1 MFTHP
6 HRRSFL
12 GTAAA
17 STSLGF
23 LTGLRPVS
31 ASESRLD
38 PKLVSLDAGIEPLVK
53 LLEESSREKVLEEVG
68 SQIKDGLNYRE
79 LLAALFLAGVRNVQP
94 RPNVGFKFHAVL
106 MVNSAHLASQ
116 AAPDRERWLPLLWA
130 VDRFKDGQAA
140 TKKESGWRMK
150 PVDEM
155 KLPPARKARERF
167 IEAMDN
173 WDEEAA
179 DVATAALARSAS
191 TNDLFELY
199 VKYGSRDFR
208 DIGHKAIYVANAFR
222 TLQAIGWHHA
232 EPVLRSLTYAI
243 LQHEGDN
250 PAKRDGAPDKPGRR
264 NTALA
269 RTIRPDWL
277 EGKANPDAIADIL
290 AIARLGSDED
300 AADKV
305 VSLLK
310 TTSPQTVW
318 DGLFLSAAELL
329 MRQPGIVALHSLTTL
344 NALRYSFDSTAS
356 DETRRLLVLQAASF
370 LTLFRKAMVERGK
383 MGDLR
388 IDQQLAERPDD
399 PIVPKLEEVFATLSK
414 DKLAAAQGA
423 FTYLKSYQGAG
434 RGLINHARRLIFLK
448 GTDAHDYKFSAAVME
463 DYSHLSAGVRDQ
475 FLAASL
481 YWLKGSEG
489 PDSPLVKRIHTAI
502 G

>member
-1 MFTHP
+1 MIANP
-6 HRRSFL
+6 RRRSFL
-12 GTAAA
+12 STATAC
-17 STSLGF
+17 TSLGF
-23 LTGLRPVS
+23 LSNLRPVS

-53 LLEESSREKVLEEVG
+53 LLEESSREKVLEVVG
-68 SQIKDGLNYRE
+68 SRIKAGLNYQE

-94 RPNVGFKFHAVL
+94 RPTVGFKFHAVL

-116 AAPDRERWLPLLWA
+116 AAPDCERWLPILWA

-173 WDEEAA
+173 WDEDAA
-179 DVATAALARSAS
+179 DTATAVLARTAGA
-191 TNDLFELY
+191 NDLFDLY
-199 VKYGSRDFR
+199 VKYGCRDFR

-232 EPVLRSLTYAI
+232 EPVLRSLTYAL

-250 PAKRDGAPDKPGRR
+250 PAKRDGAPDRPGRR
-264 NTALA
+264 NAELV
-269 RTIRPDWL
+269 RKIRPEWC
-277 EGKANPDAIADIL
+277 EGKTDSATVSEVL
-290 AIARLGSDED
+290 AVIRQGSDAD
-300 AADKV
+300 AANKV
-305 VSLLK
+305 VSLLGSV
-310 TTSPQTVW
+310 SPQSVW

-329 MRQPGIVALHSLTTL
+329 MRQPAIVSLHSLTTL
-344 NALRYSFDSTAS
+344 NALRYSYDTVAN
-356 DETRRLLVLQAASF
+356 DETRRLLMLQGASF
-370 LTLFRKAMVERGK
+370 LTLFRNAMVARGTV
-383 MGDLR
+383 GDEK
-388 IDQQLAERPDD
+388 IDEQIAERPDD
-399 PIVPKLEEVFATLSK
+399 PIVPKMESIFSTLSK

-423 FTYLKSYQGAG
+423 FLFLKSYPEAG
-434 RGLINHARRLIFLK
+434 KDLINHARRLVFLK
-448 GTDAHDYKFSAAVME
+448 GTDSHDYKFSAAVME

-481 YWLKGSEG
+481 YWLKGSES
-489 PDSPLVKRIHTAI
+489 PDAPLVKRIKAVM